1 MARLTRSSRNAA
13 AAGRKRKAEIKISCE
28 CIHED
33 AVANDGKLPHGY
45 MKAFVEHNKKIWSW
59 MNRDTMN
66 AAYYHQF
73 NGNLKEGGRVAKK
86 GSEKPP
92 EQVTMTVRAGI
103 SSSISDLFGDAS
115 GNDTNTC
122 SSPNLDAILLFK
134 GGRPMRSTKEGK

>member
-13 AAGRKRKAEIKISCE
+13 AAGRKSKKYFQKAEIKISCE

-59 MNRDTMN
+59 VNRDTMN

-73 NGNLKEGGRVAKK
+73 NGNLKEGERVAKK
-86 GSEKPP
+86 AQKSHQNKS
-92 EQVTMTVRAGI
+92 Q
-103 SSSISDLFGDAS
+103 
-115 GNDTNTC
+115 
-122 SSPNLDAILLFK
+122 
-134 GGRPMRSTKEGK
+134 